1 MDLSTPVRYLKGVG
15 PRKSEIFAKM
25 GVHTIFD
32 LLYYFP
38 RRYEDRKKTNKIA
51 ETIPGQTATIRAEV
65 LTSGSKDGFR
75 GKRIFTVGLSD
86 GTGVLFA
93 TFFNQSYLKDVFKP
107 GQTVFVS
114 GRIEVYQG
122 EKQMVHPAFEIVGE
136 HKASLETGRIVSL
149 YRLPEGLS
157 QRSFHL
163 ILWEALKDNR
173 GGFTDIIPFAVRNEM
188 NLGNQYYA
196 LKNIHFPVTSTDLK
210 KARECLIFEEFFFLS
225 SALRHRRLERQKNQ
239 ILKIDES
246 ETESS
251 SGVRRS
257 RFRPTRGPHLPDGES
272 EKIEFQDF
280 FAKFQGLLDFPL
292 TESQR
297 SALKEIVADLQKNY
311 PMHRILTGEVG
322 SGKTLVAAGAIF
334 YIVLSGGQAAFLAPT
349 EILAEQHF
357 LNLQR
362 IFAKAG
368 REVAFLVSGVS
379 RQDKEAVKTGVAE
392 GRISIVIGTHSLLS
406 EDLAFPS
413 LSLAIIDEEHK
424 FGVNQRDVLGE
435 KGKGVHLLLMSATP
449 IPRTL
454 ALTLYGDIDLSSL
467 SPRGKRRV
475 ATYLFRKE
483 EREAAYRLFDRYLVQ
498 GKKGYVVSSRLKG
511 TAKGVVGAKPLMEEV
526 TAKFPHWQP
535 ALIYGGLPLEEKERV
550 IAGFRE
556 GKYKVLVAT
565 SVVEVGIDL
574 PEANLLLVEDAER
587 FGLAQLHQM
596 RGRIGR
602 QFEEALCL
610 VISEFQNDRAAER
623 LEIFAST
630 SEGQELAED
639 DLVLRGEGEVLG
651 ERQHGLPPLRLA
663 NLRRDLD
670 LLQSGRKTA
679 WEILDVDPRLELH
692 TELRQRLMMQ
702 HFW

>member
-1 MDLSTPVRYLKGVG
+1 MVDPSTPVRYLKGVG
-15 PRKSEIFAKM
+15 PKKSEIFAKM

-38 RRYEDRKKTNKIA
+38 RRYEDRKKTVKIA
-51 ETIPGQTATIRAEV
+51 ETVPGQNATIRAEV
-65 LTSGSKDGFR
+65 LTSGLKDGFR

-86 GTGVLFA
+86 DTGVLFA
-93 TFFNQSYLKDVFKP
+93 TFFNQSYLQDIFKP
-107 GQTVFVS
+107 GQTVLVS
-114 GRIEVYQG
+114 GRIEVYQAG
-122 EKQMVHPAFEIVGE
+122 KQMVHPAFEIIGE

-163 ILWEALKDNR
+163 VLWEALKDNR
-173 GGFTDIIPFAVRNEM
+173 GRFEDIVPFTVRNEM

-196 LKNIHFPVTSTDLK
+196 LKNIHFPVTPTDLK
-210 KARECLIFEEFFFLS
+210 KAREYLIFEEFFFLS

-239 ILKIDES
+239 ILKSDER
-246 ETESS
+246 ETEP
-251 SGVRRS
+251 
-257 RFRPTRGPHLPDGES
+257 FQ
-272 EKIEFQDF
+272 KIEFQDF
-280 FAKFQGLLDFPL
+280 LAKFQGLLDFPL
-292 TESQR
+292 TDSQR
-297 SALKEIVADLQKNY
+297 SALKEIVADLRKDY
-311 PMHRILTGEVG
+311 PMQRLLTGEVG

-334 YIVLSGGQAAFLAPT
+334 YMVLSGGQSAFLAPT

-362 IFAKAG
+362 IFARAG
-368 REVAFLVSGVS
+368 REVALLVSGIS
-379 RQDKEAVKTGVAE
+379 RQEKEAVKTGVAE

-406 EDLAFPS
+406 EDLIFPS

-424 FGVNQRDVLGE
+424 FGVNQREVLGE

-454 ALTLYGDIDLSSL
+454 ALTLYGEIELSSL

-483 EREAAYRLFDRYLVQ
+483 EREVAYRLFDRYLVQ

-511 TAKGVVGAKPLMEEV
+511 TAEDVVGAKPLFEEV

-535 ALIYGGLPLEEKERV
+535 ALIYGGLPLKEKERV

-556 GKYKVLVAT
+556 GKYQVLVAT

-574 PEANLLLVEDAER
+574 PEANLLLIEDAER
-587 FGLAQLHQM
+587 FGLAQLHQI

-610 VISEFQNDRAAER
+610 VVSEFQNDRAVER

-651 ERQHGLPPLRLA
+651 ERQHGLPSLRLA

-679 WEILDVDPRLELH
+679 WEILDVDPGLELH
-692 TELRQRLMMQ
+692 PELRQRLMMQ
-702 HFW
+702 NLW